1 MIMLLWTKVMIDIKR
16 QFITDSEGNPVAVI
30 LPLEESALIE
40 AVLEKQIKNRSDDET
55 LALMQQA
62 ANDPL
67 FLADLE
73 ETMSAFQA
81 VDIDGW
87 ALDT

>member
-1 MIMLLWTKVMIDIKR
+1 MIDIKR

-30 LPLEESALIE
+30 LPLEEFAMIE
-40 AVLEKQIKNRSDDET
+40 DVLEKQIKTRSEVEN

-73 ETMSAFQA
+73 ETMSAFHA
-81 VDIDGW
+81 TD
-87 ALDT
+87 

>member
-1 MIMLLWTKVMIDIKR
+1 MIDIKR
-16 QFITDSEGNPVAVI
+16 QFITDSAGNPVAVI
-30 LPLEESALIE
+30 LPLEEFALIE
-40 AVLEKQIKNRSDDET
+40 SVLEKRIKNRSEADS

-62 ANDPL
+62 ADDPL

-81 VDIDGW
+81 VDRDGW
-87 ALDT
+87 ESDS